1 MANIRIYKET
11 VLPGSLQ
18 PHSIYLI
25 APAARPNYV
34 EVYVTNA
41 AGDAARKIIDQP
53 DIQAMIDA
61 AVAGGS
67 GSTVIVD
74 NIAGRDAIASP
85 INAQTVYVVDASD
98 DGTVTSGGASYIYRE
113 STTSWIKM
121 SEAESLDLSLTWA
134 SITGRPTSTPAQID
148 SAVTASH
155 THANATELGKVG
167 EDGSGN
173 FTYDGVQPYSPWA
186 TTGW

>member
-1 MANIRIYKET
+1 MANLLAHKVT
-11 VLPGSLQ
+11 ALPGTLE
-18 PHSIYLI
+18 PDSIYFV

-61 AVAGGS
+61 AVAAGS
-67 GSTVIVD
+67 GGTIIVD
-74 NIAGRDAIASP
+74 TIAARDAISAE
-85 INAQTVYVVDASD
+85 NAQTVYVVDASAD
-98 DGTVTSGGASYIYRE
+98 ATVTTGGATYIWRE

-134 SITGRPTSTPAQID
+134 AITGGPTSSPANID
-148 SAVTASH
+148 LAVTQRH
-155 THANATELGKVG
+155 THANMTELGQIG
-167 EDGSGN
+167 EDGEGN
-173 FTYDGVQPYSPWA
+173 LTYGGAQPLAPWS
-186 TTGW
+186 TTAW

>member
-1 MANIRIYKET
+1 MPNLEAHKVT
-11 VLPGSLQ
+11 ALPGALL
-18 PHSIYLI
+18 PHSIYFV

-61 AVAGGS
+61 AVAAGS
-67 GSTVIVD
+67 GGTIIVD
-74 NIAGRDAIASP
+74 TIAARDAVSAE
-85 INAQTVYVVDASD
+85 NAQTVYVVDASAD
-98 DGTVTSGGASYIYRE
+98 ATVTSGGASYIWRE

-134 SITGRPTSTPAQID
+134 AITGGPSSTPANID
-148 SAVTASH
+148 AAVAARH
-155 THANATELGKVG
+155 THANATELGKIG
-167 EDGSGN
+167 EDGDGN
-173 FTYDGVQPYSPWA
+173 LTYGGVQPMAPWA
-186 TTGW
+186 STGW